1 MSLDGKTNW
10 IIGRRLS
17 ERISSLTIL
26 ITLGTATFVGGG
38 AGVLV
43 HDLQTRSQ
51 QAFVRQLTI
60 EEAHSVGEQLD
71 SIRDRLQGAAQS
83 SLIATALVDSAGKEL
98 YLEPYLQQLAVVRGI
113 PVEVGFFDFEGKLIA
128 SGRSTRFGSEHQDW
142 VKRSLQGGQ
151 EIAGILG
158 QGRDAELVYIA
169 LVRYDRTAAPEGALL
184 ARVRLDSLTLDSGYV
199 LSFRGGLEDAP
210 EGHVPIPA
218 EAVFAPLA
226 FRLAR
231 TPSQPL
237 PAPEGYSLALVI
249 AVAMVASLLAGFT
262 GRRLAG
268 VITRDID
275 QLVDGVRRIHAGPI
289 VGAPLRLPDSS
300 TPEVETI
307 SIAVNELLQAVSRA
321 HDDHMAAEQAC
332 AAKTLA
338 DEASQEKS
346 LFMGR
351 VSHEFRT
358 PLHAI
363 QGFADVLLREGGL
376 TDEQSDGL
384 AHITVASRHL
394 LALVDNLLDISRLES
409 GAIGL
414 QSTTVP
420 VPAVMALAASSLNAL
435 AHQHQVCIELGDIA
449 PDLRLMADATRL
461 QQVIQ
466 LLVSNAIKFNVAGGT
481 VELEARA
488 IGDRVELSVT
498 DTGSGLDEQQIRQI
512 FQPFNRAG
520 REDGPIEGSGL
531 GLTLCRRLVEGMHG
545 TITIQSRPGFGT
557 CVSVILPRAR
567 ERGRE
572 QRSVDVA

>member
-1 MSLDGKTNW
+1 
-10 IIGRRLS
+10 
-17 ERISSLTIL
+17 
-26 ITLGTATFVGGG
+26 
-38 AGVLV
+38 
-43 HDLQTRSQ
+43 
-51 QAFVRQLTI
+51 
-60 EEAHSVGEQLD
+60 
-71 SIRDRLQGAAQS
+71 
-83 SLIATALVDSAGKEL
+83 
-98 YLEPYLQQLAVVRGI
+98 
-113 PVEVGFFDFEGKLIA
+113 
-128 SGRSTRFGSEHQDW
+128 
-142 VKRSLQGGQ
+142 
-151 EIAGILG
+151 
-158 QGRDAELVYIA
+158 
-169 LVRYDRTAAPEGALL
+169 
-184 ARVRLDSLTLDSGYV
+184 
-199 LSFRGGLEDAP
+199 
-210 EGHVPIPA
+210 
-218 EAVFAPLA
+218 
-226 FRLAR
+226 
-231 TPSQPL
+231 
-237 PAPEGYSLALVI
+237 
-249 AVAMVASLLAGFT
+249 
-262 GRRLAG
+262 
-268 VITRDID
+268 
-275 QLVDGVRRIHAGPI
+275 
-289 VGAPLRLPDSS
+289 
-300 TPEVETI
+300 
-307 SIAVNELLQAVSRA
+307 
-321 HDDHMAAEQAC
+321 MAAEQAC